1 MSTMKYSL
9 EMPPHPAGPVDW
21 KAHPFYKSAVV
32 LGIDIG
38 IEGIG
43 LWLRK
48 GPKPIFAH
56 TFRVSL
62 PVSAPL
68 KNRRQK
74 RASRHARKSRKR
86 RERRLQEWIVRH
98 GLLAP
103 ERLTEKWNNPS
114 VFERAFEHR
123 LRAINGKLAS
133 PEALVVCLRHIVKLR
148 GYDYHLTEDGKYPWG
163 DELEF
168 KAIINWAE
176 HAYCSPDYRTSLL
189 TKIDSDAA
197 WAKDENGRASEK
209 LLAVKAKLE
218 TAVKNYDSQPIE
230 RMLENHNREKGH
242 PNLRESARGSGN
254 NFPRELVWEHLH
266 KICDRH
272 RDYFPQREASFEIAM
287 EELKKVLDYHRRTPE
302 EAEELWLR
310 KTKICPFA
318 EKLHSLGKVPLQK
331 IKCALRSDF
340 RVRRFNLVMFLAERR
355 LELANHERVNVRQE
369 IVKALLNDLEKDDV
383 FVKAV
388 LEKAKAPPP
397 RPDKPGKHN
406 FEARFKLQ
414 LAGVKEGSL
423 NKSFFD
429 QLADLIR
436 PELRSFRDRASLSGE
451 SAEALFQ
458 ISTKENTSFEP
469 EGIKESLRKCGY
481 YDWRKNQ
488 DRGLG
493 FYPQV
498 EFLVGQRKHYTDEG
512 APRDAASADPKKK
525 GNGRNDGQPQH
536 HGILR
541 KLFAGQLRLDDGSVV
556 NLAREIGDSAV
567 PDFVVLETIGD
578 IPSHL
583 LTPKEN
589 EKKKKKQASN
599 RAFKLDL
606 IEKYGLLDSSN
617 ENLLKRAKVYNQQVV
632 LKKNPETKK
641 GEAVAICPYTGRE
654 IGALVPALQIEHIF
668 PESLGGIS
676 VVENLAITT
685 KEINQAKGKSAPFE
699 VAGKTIN
706 GVKFLDWPSMRA
718 LASKFGWSR
727 QKFELF
733 CREESDCP
741 QWDNTTRMAQ
751 LARHLRT
758 EVIHWLGLNRIADE
772 TERSK
777 KIAEKIGTPSGFLT
791 SVCRDTWTPPSEFP
805 KMYRE
810 ITDKQGR
817 ARWVKNRD
825 NLRHHLWDAAVLS
838 HIPPG
843 VGMNSTSCG
852 GVFVEERDSETGGFK
867 TSALPGLGPDLST
880 FEKDNASRCLV
891 SKPRQAKSKKSR
903 YKEMIYGLAD
913 SRGVHFV
920 REPLAK
926 LAAKQKRE
934 QELRKMLDRPGLL
947 KPLEVVN
954 KKTGEKRSIQL
965 LRDSDVEHWLVCKD
979 ISLDQKGFR
988 DFLTDLG
995 VPQERITDAAVK
1007 EQFVNKQ
1014 TNELRVRSQFQ
1025 AKHIIAFL
1033 RKKLAIPETE
1043 ISDLRV
1049 EEVFRARMERATL
1062 RSANGLNGL
1071 PGQKILSIPVKQA
1084 CQQFYGPHFNPTAP
1098 KKNNLRIA
1106 GFKAIDNSNSV
1117 IYLRR
1122 EIWIGQRIKK
1132 KGRQSVA
1139 QTFYEHRL
1147 IPHPRHLCAYEKVH
1161 GRKWTPEPL
1170 PKGMILAGSLSV
1182 GDLLRIPLK
1191 KEKRNSSDNLI
1202 AKRGEGVLDTH
1213 FYRVKSLLTEG
1224 KVEFQLAEYNEPRV
1238 PKDKRPDAATQRL
1251 LDIFELS
1258 SSREED
1264 LIWLLEITSGKP
1276 VPPPA
1281 PVLETTS
1288 EKQAV
1293 PPDSF
1298 L

>member
-1 MSTMKYSL
+1 
-9 EMPPHPAGPVDW
+9 
-21 KAHPFYKSAVV
+21 
-32 LGIDIG
+32 
-38 IEGIG
+38 
-43 LWLRK
+43 
-48 GPKPIFAH
+48 
-56 TFRVSL
+56 
-62 PVSAPL
+62 
-68 KNRRQK
+68 
-74 RASRHARKSRKR
+74 
-86 RERRLQEWIVRH
+86 
-98 GLLAP
+98 
-103 ERLTEKWNNPS
+103 
-114 VFERAFEHR
+114 
-123 LRAINGKLAS
+123 
-133 PEALVVCLRHIVKLR
+133 
-148 GYDYHLTEDGKYPWG
+148 
-163 DELEF
+163 
-168 KAIINWAE
+168 
-176 HAYCSPDYRTSLL
+176 
-189 TKIDSDAA
+189 
-197 WAKDENGRASEK
+197 
-209 LLAVKAKLE
+209 
-218 TAVKNYDSQPIE
+218 
-230 RMLENHNREKGH
+230 
-242 PNLRESARGSGN
+242 
-254 NFPRELVWEHLH
+254 
-266 KICDRH
+266 
-272 RDYFPQREASFEIAM
+272 
-287 EELKKVLDYHRRTPE
+287 
-302 EAEELWLR
+302 
-310 KTKICPFA
+310 
-318 EKLHSLGKVPLQK
+318 
-331 IKCALRSDF
+331 
-340 RVRRFNLVMFLAERR
+340 
-355 LELANHERVNVRQE
+355 
-369 IVKALLNDLEKDDV
+369 
-383 FVKAV
+383 
-388 LEKAKAPPP
+388 
-397 RPDKPGKHN
+397 
-406 FEARFKLQ
+406 

-436 PELRSFRDRASLSGE
+436 PELRSFRERASLSGE

-458 ISTKENTSFEP
+458 ISTNGNTSFEA

-488 DRGLG
+488 ERGLG

-498 EFLVGQRKHYTDEG
+498 EFLLGQRKHYTDEG
-512 APRDAASADPKKK
+512 APRDAASAGPKII
-525 GNGRNDGQPQH
+525 GNGRKDGQPQH

-541 KLFAGQLRLDDGSVV
+541 KLFAGQLRLDDGTVV
-556 NLAREIGDSAV
+556 NLAKEIGATAV
-567 PDFVVLETIGD
+567 PDFVVVETIGD
-578 IPSHL
+578 IPSHQ

-589 EKKKKKQASN
+589 DKKKKRQALN
-599 RAFKLDL
+599 RAFKLEL
-606 IEKYGLLDSSN
+606 LEKYGLADSSN
-617 ENLLKRAKVYNQQVV
+617 ENLLKRAKVYNQQVI
-632 LKKNPETKK
+632 LKKSAETKK
-641 GEAVAICPYTGRE
+641 NEPVAICPYTGDG
-654 IGALVPALQIEHIF
+654 IGPFAPNLQIEHIF
-668 PESLGGIS
+668 PESRGGIG
-676 VVENLAITT
+676 VVENLAITKMET
-685 KEINQAKGKSAPFE
+685 NLAKGNNIPFE
-699 VAGKTIN
+699 IAGQTIN
-706 GVKFLDWPSMRA
+706 GTKFLDWPSMKA

-727 QKFELF
+727 HKFELF
-733 CREESDCP
+733 CREARDCP

-758 EVIHWLGLNRIADE
+758 EVIHWLGLNRMADE
-772 TERSK
+772 KERSR

-810 ITDKQGR
+810 ITDKQGHT
-817 ARWVKNRD
+817 RWVKNRD

-843 VGMNSTSCG
+843 VGMNSASCG

-867 TSALPGLGPDLST
+867 ASAVPGLGPDLNT

-891 SKPRQAKSKKSR
+891 SRPRQAKSKKSR
-903 YKEMIYGLAD
+903 YNEMIYGLAD
-913 SRGVHFV
+913 TDGVHFV

-926 LAAKQKRE
+926 HAAKKKD

-954 KKTGEKRSIQL
+954 KKTGEKNCIQL
-965 LRDSDVEHWLVCKD
+965 LRDSDVEHWLACKD
-979 ISLDQKGFR
+979 ISLDKKGFG
-988 DFLTDLG
+988 DLLTDLG
-995 VPQERITDAAVK
+995 VSEERITDAAVN

-1049 EEVFRARMERATL
+1049 EEVFHARMERATL

-1071 PGQKILSIPVKQA
+1071 PGQKILSVPVKQA
-1084 CQQFYGPHFNPTAP
+1084 CQQFYGPHFNPTAR
-1098 KKNNLRIA
+1098 KQNNLRIA

-1122 EIWIGQRIKK
+1122 EIWIGQRMKK

-1139 QTFYEHRL
+1139 QTFYEPRL
-1147 IPHPRHLCAYEKVH
+1147 VPHPRHLCSYEKVH

-1213 FYRVKSLLTEG
+1213 FYRVKSLLTGG
-1224 KVEFQLAEYNEPRV
+1224 KVGFQLAEYNEPKV
-1238 PKDKRPDAATQRL
+1238 PKGKTPDAATQRL

-1258 SSREED
+1258 FSKEED
-1264 LIWLLEITSGKP
+1264 LIWLLEFTTGKH

-1281 PVLETTS
+1281 PVVETAS